1 MMFDS
6 INSSL
11 FIICP
16 KATRVITR
24 CCNQRACKI
33 IECRLVFCVQLK
45 KGRFF
50 LRVRRETRN
59 ENSTVPVADKDCSRD
74 MSRLQGCN
82 PFTLTNISAVK
93 LASRPET
100 PANDAFEL
108 LKPQTVNPNVST
120 TPAEHLEW
128 AHRQQGDD
136 DSKDRRFDH
145 KRFTSS
151 TQGYG
156 HRDEDRYPSN
166 RREDKSQMVK
176 KLLSCNSYVASKFL
190 NQLSSN

>member
-1 MMFDS
+1 
-6 INSSL
+6 
-11 FIICP
+11 
-16 KATRVITR
+16 
-24 CCNQRACKI
+24 
-33 IECRLVFCVQLK
+33 
-45 KGRFF
+45 
-50 LRVRRETRN
+50 
-59 ENSTVPVADKDCSRD
+59 

-108 LKPQTVNPNVST
+108 LKPQTVNPNVSN
-120 TPAEHLEW
+120 TPAEW

-136 DSKDRRFDH
+136 GFKDRRFDH

-156 HRDEDRYPSN
+156 QREDRYPSN
-166 RREDKSQMVK
+166 RRQDNGQMVK
-176 KLLSCNSYVASKFL
+176 KLLSRNFEGFL
-190 NQLSSN
+190 VLPAHS

>member
-1 MMFDS
+1 
-6 INSSL
+6 
-11 FIICP
+11 
-16 KATRVITR
+16 
-24 CCNQRACKI
+24 
-33 IECRLVFCVQLK
+33 
-45 KGRFF
+45 
-50 LRVRRETRN
+50 
-59 ENSTVPVADKDCSRD
+59 

-108 LKPQTVNPNVST
+108 LKPQTVNPNVSN
-120 TPAEHLEW
+120 TPAEW

-136 DSKDRRFDH
+136 GFKDRRFDH

-156 HRDEDRYPSN
+156 QREDRYPSN
-166 RREDKSQMVK
+166 RRQDNGQMVK
-176 KLLSCNSYVASKFL
+176 KLLSRNFEGFLVLPAHSWSKVVQIDQEFHL
-190 NQLSSN
+190 Y